1 MPLLSG
7 LWAFSFKNNNTT
19 LCQRFII
26 FGKVFLITIMKNKI
40 LLPIFYL
47 PPISWFSIFLDG
59 DNHIFLE
66 QFENF
71 PKQTYRNR
79 TAIYGAN
86 GKLPLIIPIKHNGKR
101 EMKDIEI
108 SYSEDWQKLHWKS
121 IKTAYQSTPY
131 FEFYEDRL
139 KSIFDEKI
147 SSLLEFNLKT
157 IKVILQILKTE
168 KDFQLTEEY
177 IKQPEAQDLREQF
190 SAKSESNYQMEDYY
204 QSFSDKYGFI
214 KDLSILDL
222 LCNIGP
228 ESMTYMKTIKL
239 N

>member
-1 MPLLSG
+1 
-7 LWAFSFKNNNTT
+7 
-19 LCQRFII
+19 
-26 FGKVFLITIMKNKI
+26 MKNKI

-139 KSIFDEKI
+139 KSIFDEEI

-177 IKQPEAQDLREQF
+177 IKQP
-190 SAKSESNYQMEDYY
+190 
-204 QSFSDKYGFI
+204 
-214 KDLSILDL
+214 
-222 LCNIGP
+222 
-228 ESMTYMKTIKL
+228 
-239 N
+239 